1 MKIRAPKKIS
11 TTVPKPRASG
21 LGLFVKPSAPPR
33 VSVKRTYTKE
43 AARSDPSEF
52 TSFGFGNTG
61 VPRGGW
67 GK

>member
-1 MKIRAPKKIS
+1 MKIRAPKKVS

-21 LGLFVKPSAPPR
+21 LSLFVKPSAPAR
-33 VSVKRTYTKE
+33 ATKRTYTKE